1 MANAT
6 RAAATRPKV
15 EPTIVAEAP
24 LAGAVRA
31 EVVAR
36 PPGAV
41 ADAVPAGVVEL
52 PLGNG
57 ATLGIAGPA
66 RLEVIAAVVGATEVA
81 LVAAKVLGAALA
93 ELAAEVA
100 LTVAEVLG
108 AELAS
113 VAAPAPT
120 PIEVPAKLT
129 VSDDGRFTESQ
140 ALIAIYI

>member
-31 EVVAR
+31 DVVAR
-36 PPGAV
+36 PGAG
-41 ADAVPAGVVEL
+41 ADAVPAGAVEL

-57 ATLGIAGPA
+57 AALGIAGPA

-81 LVAAKVLGAALA
+81 LVAA
-93 ELAAEVA
+93 
-100 LTVAEVLG
+100 EVLG
-108 AELAS
+108 AELAEVTAE
-113 VAAPAPT
+113 VALMVAEVLVAELAKVTAPAPT
-120 PIEVPAKLT
+120 PIEVPATLT
-129 VSDDGRFTESQ
+129 VSDDGRSTESQ
-140 ALIAIYI
+140 AFTSR